1 MSSTDKPR
9 LLVYAGPNGSGKSTV
24 TKATSPVGL
33 YVNADEI
40 KKSLGCSDLEAAQR
54 AELTREALL
63 KAKKDFTFET
73 VLSTDRNLNLLQA
86 AKDAGYEI
94 TAVFVLANDSA
105 INVARVRKRF
115 DGGGHDVPV
124 EKIISRYERSIAN
137 LSKLVRIANRTII
150 IDNSGTLPDV
160 ICEVAGN
167 SVRICENCF
176 WDKKA
181 ILELLYSGESGEIRK

>member
-73 VLSTDRNLNLLQA
+73 VLSTDRNLNLFHA
-86 AKDAGYEI
+86 AKEAGYEI
-94 TAVFVLANDSA
+94 TAVFVLTNDSA

-115 DGGGHDVPV
+115 DAGGHDVPDK
-124 EKIISRYERSIAN
+124 KIISRYERSLAN
-137 LSKLVRIANRTII
+137 LPKLVRIADRTII

-160 ICEVAGN
+160 ICEVMGN
-167 SVRICENCF
+167 SVRIRENRF
-176 WDKKA
+176 WSKKA
-181 ILELLYSGESGEIRK
+181 ILELLYNQK